1 MRRGIAV
8 VVAGALCLAHAALSA
23 QQPDTTKRDTT
34 KHDTTKRDTTKRDTT
49 RADSTARRLSTVV
62 VTGTRL
68 TDVDERIPS
77 QVEPIDL
84 QHVSKGP
91 DAAFQSL
98 QQLPGVTFFDDQG
111 ARLQPELEI
120 RGFQLSPIVG
130 TPQGV
135 SVFLD
140 GVRINEPDAQEVNF
154 DLLPMSAIDHAELVR
169 GSQALFGRN
178 SLGGAL
184 LFFTRRGT
192 AVPSASV
199 GVSTGSFGEQVGTI
213 SGGGVFHGFDGYV
226 MGAASNEDG
235 WRQATGARTRQ
246 IFATIGRRS
255 TSGGADTSDIAFSV
269 LYANDRLRE
278 AGSLPQNWIDFNPRL
293 NYTPGDFFKP
303 DLLHLALRGFH
314 GAWGGTLRGTVYFR
328 RNDIEQFNVNSP
340 PPNTDGF
347 IDNRSAGGTAEWTRP
362 FLLGTLPTALTIGGE
377 YARQNVRFR
386 LVNTGGGVPDS
397 VATLAAVHEDD
408 AAAYTQAVVDITPK
422 LSVTGALRQDYVRI
436 PFRDELD
443 GSNNGT
449 NTYDRLSPFLGLTLR
464 VSDDLRGFVAYKSA
478 FRAPAPLELACASP
492 DAPCS
497 LPSAL
502 GADPALKPV
511 STHDYEA
518 GFDLDLPNN
527 TSFDVDGF
535 WTDVDNDIVF
545 ASPNLTQVYF
555 VNIPRSRRAGVEIS
569 TQTALPAGG
578 RLFGS
583 YSFVAST
590 YQSTVQIATADT
602 NPVPARPGDQLPSS
616 PRHRGRLGVAWTR
629 SVGPVT
635 FDAQYDFR
643 AYSSQFLRG
652 DEANREAPV
661 PGYSVSGFNLNA
673 QYDRYTIQLEIDN
686 LFNQQYATFGIIA
699 ENSLGAPPGQPQ
711 PNDGGENEGQ
721 LTNFLSPGLPRRL
734 VFSISARF

>member
-1 MRRGIAV
+1 MRRAIAAL
-8 VVAGALCLAHAALSA
+8 VAGALWMGQSTLAA
-23 QQPDTTKRDTT
+23 QQPDTA
-34 KHDTTKRDTTKRDTT
+34 KRDTT

-84 QHVSKGP
+84 QHVSRGP

-98 QQLPGVTFFDDQG
+98 KQLPGVTFFDDQG

-140 GVRINEPDAQEVNF
+140 GVRINEADAQEVNF

-184 LFFTRRGT
+184 LFFTQRGT
-192 AVPSASV
+192 AVPSATI
-199 GVSTGSFGEQVGTI
+199 GLSTGSFGEQVGTI
-213 SGGGVFHGFDGYV
+213 SAGGTFHGFDGYV

-235 WRQATGARTRQ
+235 WRQSTGARTRQ
-246 IFATIGRRS
+246 IFATIGHRS
-255 TSGGADTSDIAFSV
+255 TAGGADTSDIALSV
-269 LYANDRLRE
+269 LYANDKIRE
-278 AGSLPQNWIDFNPRL
+278 AGSLPLDWINVDPRL
-293 NYTPGDFFKP
+293 NYTPGDFFNP
-303 DLLHLALRGFH
+303 DLIHVALRGFH
-314 GAWGGTLRGTVYFR
+314 GAWGGTLRGTMYFR
-328 RNDIEQFNVNSP
+328 RNDIEQFNVNVP

-347 IDNRSAGGTAEWTRP
+347 IDNKSGGGTAEWTRA
-362 FLLGTLPTALTIGGE
+362 FLVGALPTAFTIGAE

-386 LVNTGGGVPDS
+386 LVNVGGGEPDS
-397 VATLAAVHEDD
+397 AATVAVVHEDD
-408 AAAYTQAVVDITPK
+408 AAAYAQAVVDITPT

-449 NTYDRLSPFLGLTLR
+449 NTYDRLSPFIGLTLK
-464 VSDDLRGFVAYKSA
+464 VSDDVRGFVAYKSA

-492 DAPCS
+492 DAPCA

-502 GADPALKPV
+502 GADPALAPV
-511 STHDYEA
+511 TTHDYEA
-518 GFDLDLPNN
+518 GFDADLPNK
-527 TSFDVDGF
+527 TSLDVDGF
-535 WTDVDNDIVF
+535 WTNVDNDIVF
-545 ASPNLTQVYF
+545 ASPKLTQVFF
-555 VNIPRSRRAGVEIS
+555 VNIPHSRRAGVEV
-569 TQTALPAGG
+569 TAQTALPGGG

-590 YQSTVQIATADT
+590 YESTVQISTADT

-616 PRHRGRLGVAWTR
+616 PRHRGRVGIGWTR
-629 SVGPVT
+629 VVGPVAL
-635 FDAQYDFR
+635 DAQLDLR

-652 DEANREAPV
+652 DEANRQPTV
-661 PGYSVSGFNLNA
+661 PGYAVSGFNLNA
-673 QYDRYTIQLEIDN
+673 QYERYTIQLGIDN
-686 LFNQQYATFGIIA
+686 LFNRTYETFGIIA
-699 ENSLGAPPGQPQ
+699 ENSLGAPPGQTQPQ
-711 PNDGGENEGQ
+711 PNEGGDDEGE
-721 LTNFLSPGLPRRL
+721 LTKFFSPGLPRRIVL
-734 VFSISARF
+734 SIGAKF

>member
-1 MRRGIAV
+1 MRRAIALL
-8 VVAGALCLAHAALSA
+8 VAASACVCQLALSA
-23 QQPDTTKRDTT
+23 QQPDTTKRDTART
-34 KHDTTKRDTTKRDTT
+34 
-49 RADSTARRLSTVV
+49 DSTARRLSTVV

-91 DAAFQSL
+91 DAALQSL
-98 QQLPGVTFFDDQG
+98 QQLPGVTVFDDQG
-111 ARLQPELEI
+111 TRLQPELEV

-184 LFFTRRGT
+184 LFFTQRGM
-192 AVPSASV
+192 AVPSASI
-199 GVSTGSFGEQVGTI
+199 GLSTGSFGEQVGTL
-213 SGGGVFHGFDGYV
+213 SAGGMFHGFDGYV
-226 MGAASNEDG
+226 MGAASNESG
-235 WRQATGARTRQ
+235 WRQATSARTRQ
-246 IFATIGRRS
+246 LFATIGHRS
-255 TSGGADTSDIAFSV
+255 TAGGADTSDIAFSV
-269 LYANDRLRE
+269 LYASDRISE
-278 AGSLPQNWIDFNPRL
+278 AGSLPLNWIDFNPRL
-293 NYTPGDFFKP
+293 NYTPGDFFRP
-303 DLLHLALRGFH
+303 DLIHLALRGFR

-328 RNDIEQFNVNSP
+328 RNDIEQFNTNVP

-347 IDNRSAGGTAEWTRP
+347 IDNKSGGGTVEWTRP
-362 FLLGTLPTALTIGGE
+362 FLLGALPTAFTMGGE

-386 LVNTGGGVPDS
+386 LVNVGGGMPDS

-408 AAAYTQAVVDITPK
+408 AAAYAQAVVDITPK

-449 NTYDRLSPFLGLTLR
+449 NTYDRLSPFLGLTLKL
-464 VSDDLRGFVAYKSA
+464 SGDLRGFVAYKSA

-502 GADPALKPV
+502 GADPALEPV
-511 STHDYEA
+511 STQDYEA
-518 GFDLDLPNN
+518 GFDVDLPNQ
-527 TSFDVDGF
+527 TSLDVDGF

-545 ASPNLTQVYF
+545 AAPNLTQVYF
-555 VNIPRSRRAGVEIS
+555 VNIPRSRRAGIEMS
-569 TQTALPAGG
+569 ARTALPAGG

-590 YQSTVQIATADT
+590 YQSTVQISTADT

-616 PRHRGRLGVAWTR
+616 PRHRGRVGVGWTR
-629 SVGPVT
+629 SVGPIT
-635 FDAQYDFR
+635 FDAQYDVR

-652 DEANREAPV
+652 DEANRHTPV
-661 PGYSVSGFNLNA
+661 PGYSISGFDLNA

-686 LFNQQYATFGIIA
+686 LFNQTYETFGAIA
-699 ENSLGAPPGQPQ
+699 ENSLGAPPGQAQ
-711 PNDGGENEGQ
+711 ANDDGG
-721 LTNFLSPGLPRRL
+721 LTNFLSPGLPRRI
-734 VFSISARF
+734 VFSISAKF

>member
-1 MRRGIAV
+1 MRRTIAV
-8 VVAGALCLAHAALSA
+8 LVAGALCVCQSALAA
-23 QQPDTTKRDTT
+23 QQ
-34 KHDTTKRDTTKRDTT
+34 RDTTKRDTT
-49 RADSTARRLSTVV
+49 RTDSTARRLSTVV

-68 TDVDERIPS
+68 TDVDERLPS

-84 QHVSKGP
+84 QHVSQGP
-91 DAAFQSL
+91 DAAFRSL

-111 ARLQPELEI
+111 TRLQPELEI
-120 RGFQLSPIVG
+120 RGFQLSPVVG

-140 GVRINEPDAQEVNF
+140 GVRVNEADAQEVNF

-184 LFFTRRGT
+184 LFFTQRGT
-192 AVPSASV
+192 AVPSASI
-199 GVSTGSFGEQVGTI
+199 GLTTGSFGEQVGTI
-213 SGGGVFHGFDGYV
+213 SAGGMFHGFDGFV

-235 WRQATGARTRQ
+235 WRQATGERTRQ
-246 IFATIGRRS
+246 IFATIGHRS
-255 TSGGADTSDIAFSV
+255 TAGGADTSDIAFSV
-269 LYANDRLRE
+269 LYANDRVSE
-278 AGSLPQNWIDFNPRL
+278 AGSLPLNWIDFNPRL

-303 DLLHLALRGFH
+303 DLIHLALRGLH

-328 RNDIEQFNVNSP
+328 RNDVGQFNTNVP
-340 PPNTDGF
+340 PPNTDAF
-347 IDNRSAGGTAEWTRP
+347 IDNKSGGGTVEWTRP
-362 FLLGTLPTALTIGGE
+362 VLLGALPTAFTFGAE

-386 LVNTGGGVPDS
+386 LVNIGGGEPDS

-408 AAAYTQAVVDITPK
+408 AAAYAQAVVDITPK
-422 LSVTGALRQDYVRI
+422 LSATGALRQDYVRI

-449 NTYDRLSPFLGLTLR
+449 NTYDRLSPFLGLTLK

-511 STHDYEA
+511 TTHDYEA
-518 GFDLDLPNN
+518 GFDLDLPNK

-545 ASPNLTQVYF
+545 ASPNLTQVFF
-555 VNIPRSRRAGVEIS
+555 VNIPRSRRTGIEIS
-569 TQTALPAGG
+569 AQTALPAGG

-590 YQSTVQIATADT
+590 YQSTVQISTADT
-602 NPVPARPGDQLPSS
+602 NPVPTRPGDQFPTS
-616 PRHRGRLGVAWTR
+616 PRNRGRVGVGWTR
-629 SVGPVT
+629 GVGPVT
-635 FDAQYDFR
+635 FDAQYDLR

-652 DEANREAPV
+652 DEANRDAPV

-673 QYDRYTIQLEIDN
+673 QYNRYTIQLEIDN
-686 LFNQQYATFGIIA
+686 LFNQNYETFGIIA
-699 ENSLGAPPGQPQ
+699 ENSLGAPPGQAQ
-711 PNDGGENEGQ
+711 PPGGGDDVGE
-721 LTNFLSPGLPRRL
+721 LTNFFSPGLPRRI
-734 VFSISARF
+734 VFSISAKF